1 MLAIHVPK
9 AQVTH
14 LSRGHTDIME
24 YPENGLIAH
33 SGSISHGATVIW
45 ELAGLLQAVKF
56 RRVQQAEGCFALR
69 RNADGGKGRAFQV
82 TLPYQPVAKGAR
94 RAGIGGNRVDRE
106 GGA

>member
-1 MLAIHVPK
+1 MMRLSLAQKNYLTAVLYSPFPSDQELPMLAIHVPK

-45 ELAGLLQAVKF
+45 ELAGLLPAVKF
-56 RRVQQAEGCFALR
+56 RRGQQAEGWFALR
-69 RNADGGKGRAFQV
+69 SNA
-82 TLPYQPVAKGAR
+82 
-94 RAGIGGNRVDRE
+94 
-106 GGA
+106 